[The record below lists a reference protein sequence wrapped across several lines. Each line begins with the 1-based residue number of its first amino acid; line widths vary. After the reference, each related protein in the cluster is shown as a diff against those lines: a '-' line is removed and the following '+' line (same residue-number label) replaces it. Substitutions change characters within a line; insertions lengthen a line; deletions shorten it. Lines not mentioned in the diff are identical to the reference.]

1 MDSKAMAEKISEI
14 MDDRKAKNIEVIDTS
29 GLTDIAD
36 YFIICSGTS
45 TTHVRGIAD
54 EIEKKMGE
62 CGLKCA
68 HLEGYDSAGWIL
80 LDYLDVVA
88 HVFLADQREFYNL
101 ERLWKDSAKKIR
113 PQDA

>member
-1 MDSKAMAEKISEI
+1 MDAKAIAEKISAI

-29 GLTDIAD
+29 KMTDITD

-62 CGLKCA
+62 SGLKCA
-68 HLEGYDSAGWIL
+68 HLEGYDTAGWIL

-88 HVFLADQREFYNL
+88 HVFLEEQREFYNL
-101 ERLWKDSAKKIR
+101 ERLWKDSAQKIR
-113 PQDA
+113 PQES

>member
-1 MDSKAMAEKISEI
+1 MNSKTMAEKIAAI
-14 MDDRKAKNIEVIDTS
+14 MEDRKAKDIEVIDTS
-29 GLTDIAD
+29 SLTDITD

-62 CGLKCA
+62 SGLQCA
-68 HLEGYDSAGWIL
+68 HLEGYDTAGWIL

-88 HVFLADQREFYNL
+88 HVFLTDQREFYNL
-101 ERLWKDSAKKIR
+101 ERLWKDSAQKIR
-113 PQDA
+113 PQES